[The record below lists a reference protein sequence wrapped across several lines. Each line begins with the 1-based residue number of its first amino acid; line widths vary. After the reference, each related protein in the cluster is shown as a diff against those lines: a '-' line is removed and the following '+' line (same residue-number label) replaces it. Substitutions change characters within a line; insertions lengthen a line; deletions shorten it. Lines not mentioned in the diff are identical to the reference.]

1 MKQIKLQLPNIETLG
16 KTAKE
21 QVIDLYAVAR
31 DQNPTASPRDIAV
44 AVAQRV
50 GLAPSTVH
58 QYWYQRGGRKAK
70 KDIAALKAV
79 EVRKTNEAQA
89 SNGTVSTDS
98 GREKIAI
105 AAMSIDIKAAID
117 VFGVDEIQQII
128 CSKMINK

>member
-16 KTAKE
+16 KTARE
-21 QVIDLYAVAR
+21 QVIDLYAVTRASS
-31 DQNPTASPRDIAV
+31 PTASPREIAI

-58 QYWYQRGGRKAK
+58 KYWYQRGGRKAK

-89 SNGTVSTDS
+89 SNGTVSAD

-117 VFGVDEIQQII
+117 VFGVDEIQKII
-128 CSKMINK
+128 CSKMISK